1 MIFKSLTKHSNARI
15 LIEKERIDLSKAK
28 RKHRD
33 SLRVI
38 RLICKF
44 LAETFISNRSKVM
57 KRID

>member
-15 LIEKERIDLSKAK
+15 LIEKERIDLSKK
-28 RKHRD
+28 NGNTEIVYG
-33 SLRVI
+33 VI